1 MEIINLDSYIVYNT
15 EISSV
20 YEDAEL
26 LKIEAIKIENGKI
39 VNTFCSFIN
48 PNIKVNKEVLQI
60 CNISKK
66 DLLTAPKTIEVLT
79 QFKEFVNDNLLIG
92 YNQTLVDMPIINKSV
107 SIQNYQIDLLNLIQ
121 KYIGLADYR
130 IATVCN
136 HFNIQFDS
144 GCKALYQIFEQV
156 KHLVSKEDIIKL

>member
-1 MEIINLDSYIVYNT
+1 MKTMNLDSYIVYNT

-39 VNTFCSFIN
+39 VNTFSSFIN
-48 PNIKVNKEVLQI
+48 PNIKVDKEVLQI

-66 DLLTAPKTIEVLT
+66 DLLTSPKTIEVLT
-79 QFKEFVNDNLLIG
+79 KFKEFIKDTLLIG

-107 SIQNYQIDLLNLIQ
+107 SLQNHQIDLLKLIQ
-121 KYIGLADYR
+121 KHISLADYR

-136 HFNIQFDS
+136 YFNVKFDS
-144 GCKALYQIFEQV
+144 DCKALYRIFEQV
-156 KHLVSKEDIIKL
+156 KNLVSKEDIVKL

>member
-1 MEIINLDSYIVYNT
+1 MKTINLDNYIVYNT

-39 VNTFCSFIN
+39 VNTFSSFIN

-79 QFKEFVNDNLLIG
+79 KFNEFVNSNLLIG

-121 KYIGLADYR
+121 KYISLADYR

-136 HFNIQFDS
+136 HFNIKFDS

-156 KHLVSKEDIIKL
+156 KHLVSKEDIVKL